1 MARELNKEFSWK
13 TATFMARLSYHAYDG
28 EDEFKKVFSKDWD
41 DISFLSNGGTECY
54 ILTCPKNYIVAF
66 RGTQPTSWE
75 DNSIKEKN
83 QMDWLKGRVKEISTW
98 SGASLVALG
107 LLVVLGGPFVKLAAY
122 AAIIWGVVSMV
133 KKQG

>member
-1 MARELNKEFSWK
+1 MDK
-13 TATFMARLSYHAYDG
+13 
-28 EDEFKKVFSKDWD
+28 
-41 DISFLSNGGTECY
+41 
-54 ILTCPKNYIVAF
+54 
-66 RGTQPTSWE
+66 GTQKEKEIRSLNLTAEMAAWE

-107 LLVVLGGPFVKLAAY
+107 LLVIIGGPIVKWAAY
-122 AAIIWGVVSMV
+122 AAIIWGIISMV

>member
-1 MARELNKEFSWK
+1 MDEGTKEELTYYPEMSSWG
-13 TATFMARLSYHAYDG
+13 D
-28 EDEFKKVFSKDWD
+28 DE
-41 DISFLSNGGTECY
+41 
-54 ILTCPKNYIVAF
+54 
-66 RGTQPTSWE
+66 
-75 DNSIKEKN
+75 SIKEKSIMN
-83 QMDWLKGRVKEISTW
+83 WITGRVKEISTW

>member
-1 MARELNKEFSWK
+1 MDK
-13 TATFMARLSYHAYDG
+13 
-28 EDEFKKVFSKDWD
+28 
-41 DISFLSNGGTECY
+41 
-54 ILTCPKNYIVAF
+54 
-66 RGTQPTSWE
+66 GTQKEEIRNLYLTAEMAVWG

-83 QMDWLKGRVKEISTW
+83 QMDWLKGRIKEISTW

-122 AAIIWGVVSMV
+122 AAIIWGIISMV